1 MHQKIAVIDERTVMI
16 GSLTTLSQAWTREV
30 MVTMRGG
37 YFVRKLLEHEHAE
50 LFTRPPKCARCG
62 GTSIELRRRS
72 GAATTRSARQDRTA
86 EATQG
91 TRTSGWR
98 GAGAEGSNN
107 VHPSSGF
114 VNSLAFP
121 APSVAGFRVPA
132 TGSRS

>member
-1 MHQKIAVIDERTVMI
+1 MIDERTVMI
-16 GSLTTLSQAWTREV
+16 GSLNTLSQAWTREV

-37 YFVRKLLEHEHAE
+37 HFARKLLEHEHAE
-50 LFTRPPKCARCG
+50 LFTRPPKYARCG

-72 GAATTRSARQDRTA
+72 GAATRRSARRGRA
-86 EATQG
+86 AGATPG

-98 GAGAEGSNN
+98 GAGVEGSNN
-107 VHPSSGF
+107 VHPRSGF